1 MTRSQGLDPK
11 SVYHQE
17 ERNSTPG
24 EDYCLVIFENISV
37 HGVSARMVFDAFIDI
52 AQNAEIVV
60 SEMFGS
66 ISIREDEEADTRD
79 ISQMRTVTSTSQGT
93 VVESNSVMFTEF
105 LEAKDDTEE
114 SCGVIVADFVDSDE
128 LYPYMPAERARQDT
142 TTVFMIRSF
151 RQPLSPDSKK
161 GGTAQNPEEK
171 ELVVVASRWSCSK
184 IRRSALNLSADAL
197 QELRESTVAFGDTM
211 KKCIEQRLGK

>member
-1 MTRSQGLDPK
+1 MTRSRGLDPK

-17 ERNSTPG
+17 GRNSTPG

-37 HGVSARMVFDAFIDI
+37 HGVYPRMVFDAFINV

-66 ISIREDEEADTRD
+66 ISIREGDEADTRD

-93 VVESNSVMFTEF
+93 VVESNSVVFTEF

-114 SCGVIVADFVDSDE
+114 SCGLIVADFVASDE
-128 LYPYMPAERARQDT
+128 LYPYMPEERARQDT

-151 RQPLSPDSKK
+151 RQPLHLIARKGEQLKTPRKK
-161 GGTAQNPEEK
+161 SLWLWLPGGHAP
-171 ELVVVASRWSCSK
+171 R
-184 IRRSALNLSADAL
+184 
-197 QELRESTVAFGDTM
+197 FGAV
-211 KKCIEQRLGK
+211 R